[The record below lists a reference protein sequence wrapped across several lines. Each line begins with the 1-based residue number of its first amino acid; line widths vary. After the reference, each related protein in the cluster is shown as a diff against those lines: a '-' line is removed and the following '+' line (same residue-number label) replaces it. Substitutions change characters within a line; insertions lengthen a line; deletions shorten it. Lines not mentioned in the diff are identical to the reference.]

1 MNKLTENKLQQLIK
15 EALDEMITDAEGM
28 YSHGY
33 VLVDDAD
40 MAVLG
45 NYNNPDD
52 LQDAIN
58 DAKSMAEANPYGSYR
73 VCGCDE
79 NGQYDYD
86 ETCVFSTFNEG
97 KQRFAK
103 YLNENIKTILTQVI
117 SENKDK
123 IKEIIKEANES
134 QKTIGR
140 KQKISEAI
148 DDIASQFIDWA
159 LNDSNTQRRIG
170 GPVNALQ
177 AMHDYYYNND
187 DDALYIAAEAFAEAK
202 GIEDAESNIYMILD
216 AAKKAAEYYFNSNP
230 DEEQV

>member
-15 EALDEMITDAEGM
+15 EALEEMVTDAEGM

-123 IKEIIKEANES
+123 IKKIIKEANEH
-134 QKTIGR
+134 QKTVG
-140 KQKISEAI
+140 
-148 DDIASQFIDWA
+148 
-159 LNDSNTQRRIG
+159 
-170 GPVNALQ
+170 
-177 AMHDYYYNND
+177 
-187 DDALYIAAEAFAEAK
+187 
-202 GIEDAESNIYMILD
+202 
-216 AAKKAAEYYFNSNP
+216 
-230 DEEQV
+230 